1 MEKVI
6 IIGAGGHARVV
17 ADAAFSNSTIE
28 IIGFLDDGDID
39 NILGVSKLGKI
50 SDIEKFRE
58 YKFHIA
64 LGNNRLRKELS
75 EKIGVENL
83 ITIVHPNAY
92 LSKDLK
98 IGNGC
103 YIGANVVMNSKSQL
117 GNSVIV
123 NTGSIVEHDC
133 ILENYSHL
141 SYGVLLG
148 SGVTVKEEVYVDMGE
163 VIKRGITVERDIR

>member
-17 ADAAFSNSTIE
+17 VDAILSNSNIE
-28 IIGFLDDGDID
+28 IMGFLDDGDID
-39 NILGVSKLGKI
+39 DILGVSKLGKI
-50 SDIEKFRE
+50 LDIEKFRE

-64 LGNNRLRKELS
+64 IGNNDLRKGLS
-75 EKIGVENL
+75 EKIRVENL
-83 ITIVHPNAY
+83 ITIVHPKAY

-98 IGNGC
+98 VGNGC
-103 YIGANVVMNSKSQL
+103 YIGANVVINSKGQL

-148 SGVTVKEEVYVDMGE
+148 SGVTVKEEVYVEMGE
-163 VIKRGITVERDIR
+163 VIKRRITVERDIR